1 MILTRAFNNFSR
13 MPRLM
18 ALATALSV
26 AVLATGPAAHAALI
40 NYGDFPVPSAGLVFQ
55 QVTESSG
62 TDPVPLYGPPTPFV
76 VGLDFNPTSFVSSAT
91 GGAADVTDGQLNFG
105 VASSPGPGFTPIN
118 SLTVGEAGDF
128 TLVGAGTPATA
139 VFAGAIIRVT
149 VTQVNGLPVVP
160 FNLTPSNASVGFNLV
175 ANPGIVQP
183 WSLST
188 TIDVASQMPI
198 GQVATRVAV
207 TVDNS
212 LVATSQPG
220 TVAFIAKKDFLITLI
235 PGPHTNLPE
244 PGTFALMAVGGLIG
258 LARRGSRS

>member
-1 MILTRAFNNFSR
+1 
-13 MPRLM
+13 M
-18 ALATALSV
+18 ALATTLSV
-26 AVLATGPAAHAALI
+26 AVLAAGPAAHAALI
-40 NYGDFPVPSAGLVFQ
+40 NYGDFPVPATGITFQ

-62 TDPVPLYGPPTPFV
+62 TDPVPLYGPPTPFAI
-76 VGLDFNPTSFVSSAT
+76 GLDFNPTSFVSSAT

-105 VASSPGPGFTPIN
+105 VLGAGPGGFVPIN

-160 FNLTPSNASVGFNLV
+160 FNLAPSSASVGFNLV

-188 TIDVASQMPI
+188 SIDVASQMPI
-198 GQVATRVAV
+198 GQVATRVSVA
-207 TVDNS
+207 VDNS
-212 LVATSQPG
+212 LVSTSQPG

-244 PGTFALMAVGGLIG
+244 PGTFALMAVGGVIALV
-258 LARRGSRS
+258 RRQSRS

>member
-1 MILTRAFNNFSR
+1 MMLTRALNNFSR

-18 ALATALSV
+18 ALATTLSV
-26 AVLATGPAAHAALI
+26 AVLAAGPVAHAALI
-40 NYGDFPVPSAGLVFQ
+40 NYGDFPVPSAGIVFQ

-62 TDPVPLYGPPTPFV
+62 TDPVPLYGPPTPFA

-105 VASSPGPGFTPIN
+105 VASPGPGFTPIN
-118 SLTVGEAGDF
+118 TITVGEAGDF

-188 TIDVASQMPI
+188 TINVAGQMPI
-198 GQVATRVAV
+198 GQVASRVSV

-235 PGPHTNLPE
+235 PGPHTDIPE
-244 PGTFALMAVGGLIG
+244 PGTFVLMAVGGVIALV
-258 LARRGSRS
+258 RRGSRS

>member
-1 MILTRAFNNFSR
+1 MILTRAFDNFSR
-13 MPRLM
+13 IPRLM
-18 ALATALSV
+18 ALATVLSV
-26 AVLATGPAAHAALI
+26 AVMATGPAAHAALI
-40 NYGDFPVPSAGLVFQ
+40 NYGDFPVPSAGIVFQ

-105 VASSPGPGFTPIN
+105 VNGQGPGGLTPIN
-118 SLTVGEAGDF
+118 SITVGEAGDF
-128 TLVGAGTPATA
+128 TLLGAGTPATA

-160 FNLTPSNASVGFNLV
+160 FNLAPSNASVGFNLV

-198 GQVATRVAV
+198 GQTATRVSV

-212 LVATSQPG
+212 LVSTSQPG

-244 PGTFALMAVGGLIG
+244 PGTFALMAVAGLFG

>member
-1 MILTRAFNNFSR
+1 
-13 MPRLM
+13 M
-18 ALATALSV
+18 ALATVLSV
-26 AVLATGPAAHAALI
+26 AVMATGPAAHAALI
-40 NYGDFPVPSAGLVFQ
+40 NYGDFPVPSAGIVFQ

-105 VASSPGPGFTPIN
+105 VNGQGPGGLTPIN
-118 SLTVGEAGDF
+118 SITVGEAGDF
-128 TLVGAGTPATA
+128 TLLGAGTPATA

-160 FNLTPSNASVGFNLV
+160 FNLAPSNASVGFNLV

-198 GQVATRVAV
+198 GQTATRVSV

-212 LVATSQPG
+212 LVSTSQPG

-244 PGTFALMAVGGLIG
+244 PGTFALMAVAGLFG